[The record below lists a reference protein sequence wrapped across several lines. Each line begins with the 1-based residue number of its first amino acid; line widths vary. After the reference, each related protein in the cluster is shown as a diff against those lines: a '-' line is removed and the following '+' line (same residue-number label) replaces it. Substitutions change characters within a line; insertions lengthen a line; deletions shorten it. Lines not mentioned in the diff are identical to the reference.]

1 MTYMGSG
8 RKLMESRIMVSI
20 FVGLCL
26 SLSSAPFFR
35 SCRGIAKKTQ
45 KKWFVLISV
54 TVSLRQSEVNCFLQE
69 VQRSEGQPID
79 IAPALSMAATNVICH
94 MLMSVRFTKE
104 DPLFQ
109 RFTFLIE
116 EGMRLFGEVLMVEYL
131 PAIQYLPGVINA
143 KNKIQRNRQE
153 MFDFYRKVINDH
165 RETLD
170 RDNVRDLVDMYLCEI
185 EQAKEEGREGELF
198 EGKDHGKSNDTGKR
212 NL

>member
-1 MTYMGSG
+1 MPSPQT
-8 RKLMESRIMVSI
+8 
-20 FVGLCL
+20 
-26 SLSSAPFFR
+26 
-35 SCRGIAKKTQ
+35 
-45 KKWFVLISV
+45 
-54 TVSLRQSEVNCFLQE
+54 EVKCFLQE
-69 VQRSEGQPID
+69 VEQSEGQPID
-79 IAPALSMAATNVICH
+79 IAPALSMAATNVICD
-94 MLMSVRFTKE
+94 MLMSVRFSKE

-170 RDNVRDLVDMYLCEI
+170 RENVRDLVDMYLCEI

-212 NL
+212 HL

>member
-1 MTYMGSG
+1 
-8 RKLMESRIMVSI
+8 
-20 FVGLCL
+20 
-26 SLSSAPFFR
+26 
-35 SCRGIAKKTQ
+35 
-45 KKWFVLISV
+45 
-54 TVSLRQSEVNCFLQE
+54 
-69 VQRSEGQPID
+69 
-79 IAPALSMAATNVICH
+79 MAATNVICD

-170 RDNVRDLVDMYLCEI
+170 RENVRDLVDMYLCEI

-198 EGKDHGKSNDTGKR
+198 EGKDHGKSNDTGNSICLIAYTIDDDDDVR
-212 NL
+212 HPPTTTTSHAIICDYSAISARLNATFHGAMCVTCGYERGGGAAMLL

>member
-1 MTYMGSG
+1 MTSKCENKAE
-8 RKLMESRIMVSI
+8 RELLVNRSPFS
-20 FVGLCL
+20 FV
-26 SLSSAPFFR
+26 P
-35 SCRGIAKKTQ
+35 
-45 KKWFVLISV
+45 
-54 TVSLRQSEVNCFLQE
+54 QSEVKCFLDGVEQS
-69 VQRSEGQPID
+69 QGQPID
-79 IAPALSMAATNVICH
+79 IAPALSMAATNVICD

-131 PAIQYLPGVINA
+131 PATQYLPGVINA

-165 RETLD
+165 RDTLD

-198 EGKDHGKSNDTGKR
+198 EGKDHGKSSQTK
-212 NL
+212 

>member
-1 MTYMGSG
+1 MGLAECTFLLAG
-8 RKLMESRIMVSI
+8 
-20 FVGLCL
+20 
-26 SLSSAPFFR
+26 
-35 SCRGIAKKTQ
+35 AKKAPSE
-45 KKWFVLISV
+45 WFVLISP
-54 TVSLRQSEVNCFLQE
+54 VSLLLLRVRSPQTEVKCFLQE
-69 VQRSEGQPID
+69 VEQSEGQPID
-79 IAPALSMAATNVICH
+79 IAPALSMAATNVICD
-94 MLMSVRFTKE
+94 MLMSVRFSKE

-170 RDNVRDLVDMYLCEI
+170 RENVRDLVDMYLCEI

-198 EGKDHGKSNDTGKR
+198 EGKDHGKSK
-212 NL
+212 